1 LVKEVEINPPAPRP
15 GDPIAVTV
23 RGDCGQLVPI
33 ELHYEQTIPVRGDA
47 FTMEMHKINVPW
59 HRNKLTIEAANV
71 TTMNVAAKFLLWINK
86 RIDVI
91 NGSGQYTLT
100 NVPKGTYTVKVEGTT
115 PRGTQNVT
123 VKVESQSELQLAGE
137 GCCVYT
143 FQPHPEHAGNISVKC
158 HDIEKR
164 VDIKH

>member
-1 LVKEVEINPPAPRP
+1 LVKDFEIAPPTPRP

-23 RGDCGQLVPI
+23 RGDCGQVVPI
-33 ELHYEQTIPVRGDA
+33 ELHYEQTIPIRGDA
-47 FTMEMHKINVPW
+47 FAMEMHKINVPW
-59 HRNKLTIEAANV
+59 HKNTLTIEANNV
-71 TTMNVAAKFLLWINK
+71 ATMNVAAKFFLWINK
-86 RIDVI
+86 KIDVV
-91 NGSGQYTLT
+91 NGSGSYTLS

-123 VKVESQSELQLAGE
+123 VKVDAHSELQLDGQ

-143 FQPHPEHAGNISVKC
+143 FQPHPANTGNISVKC

-164 VDIKH
+164 VEIK

>member
-1 LVKEVEINPPAPRP
+1 LVKEFEITPPAPKP

-47 FTMEMHKINVPW
+47 FAMEMHKINVPW
-59 HRNKLTIEAANV
+59 HRNKLTIEASNV
-71 TTMNVAAKFLLWINK
+71 STLNVAAKFLLWINK
-86 RIDVI
+86 KVDVV
-91 NGSGQYTLT
+91 NGAGQYTLT
-100 NVPKGTYTVKVEGTT
+100 NVPKGNYTVKVEGTT

-123 VKVESQSELQLAGE
+123 VKVDAHSELQLDGQ
-137 GCCVYT
+137 GYCTYT
-143 FQPHPEHAGNISVKC
+143 LQSNPENKGHVAVKC

-164 VDIKH
+164 VEIK